1 MSSDFGTYRL
11 VFEAPTDQITP
22 GVEMT
27 LPGEASLDQML
38 TFFEAFLR
46 ASGYYFDGDL
56 QIVEQEQDGGIFSMT
71 ARGSQGVDFVP
82 FKSYGD
88 TVLFGGSGTDTISFG
103 EPRAAMEFGAKTWDD
118 VISFG

>member
-38 TFFEAFLR
+38 NLFEAFLK

-56 QIVEQEQDGGIFSMT
+56 QIVEQEPDGDIFSMT

-82 FKSYGD
+82 FSLSD
-88 TVLFGGSGTDTISFG
+88 DVFSFG
-103 EPRAAMEFGAKTWDD
+103 DK
-118 VISFG
+118 

>member
-27 LPGEASLDQML
+27 LSGEASLDQML
-38 TFFEAFLR
+38 NLFEAFLK

-56 QIVEQEQDGGIFSMT
+56 QIVQPELEYKDPWSIT
-71 ARGSQGVDFVP
+71 TRGSRGINFVP
-82 FKSYGD
+82 FSLSD
-88 TVLFGGSGTDTISFG
+88 DVISFG
-103 EPRAAMEFGAKTWDD
+103 EPRAAMEFGTKNSND
-118 VISFG
+118 VISFGGK